1 MGRPCAGEPTCD
13 GPLFVEG
20 LNSNDDP
27 VCCTLSGCTT
37 LGDGDGDMGGD
48 GDMDDGDGDM
58 GGDGDMDDGDMD
70 DGDMDDGD
78 MDDDGDGDGDGE
90 FLPSLPVL

>member
-48 GDMDDGDGDM
+48 GDMDDGD
-58 GGDGDMDDGDMD
+58 MD